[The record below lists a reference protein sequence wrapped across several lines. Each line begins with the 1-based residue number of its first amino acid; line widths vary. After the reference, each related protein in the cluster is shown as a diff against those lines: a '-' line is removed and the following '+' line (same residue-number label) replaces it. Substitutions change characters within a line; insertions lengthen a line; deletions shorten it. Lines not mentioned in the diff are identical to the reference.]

1 MDKRRIII
9 YSILFVATF
18 AIATQGF
25 TNVGFDGLLVPLLF
39 TFAYF
44 TTIFII
50 AQIIKNNS
58 IVDIGWG
65 MGFVV
70 GSWLTLLVTENPTIL
85 SYTIVGFISVWG
97 LRLSLRL
104 LKRNYGKPEDFRYAQ
119 WRKEWGDN
127 VVIIAFFRVFMVQGI
142 INFIVGSASYSVI
155 RFNEFTLG
163 SSDMYFVF
171 AALLIAAIGL
181 FFEVVG
187 DEQLRRHI
195 QKGSGKLL
203 TSGLW
208 SVTRHPNYFGEILI
222 WIGLYAS
229 GITLIFTDSIS
240 VIYYGILII
249 SPILM
254 STVLIKISTPL
265 LEKNMEKYE
274 GWEAYTKRVPMIF
287 PWSKNKISI
296 KKTIVAS

>member
-1 MDKRRIII
+1 MDKKRIVI
-9 YSILFVATF
+9 YTLLFIATL

-25 TNVGFDGLLVPLLF
+25 TNTGLDGLLVPLIF

-44 TTIFII
+44 TIIFII
-50 AQIIKNNS
+50 ATVIKNNS

-70 GSWLTLLVTENPTIL
+70 GSWLTLLVTENPTVL
-85 SYTIVGFISVWG
+85 SYAIVGFISVWG

-119 WRKEWGDN
+119 WRKEWGDK
-127 VVIIAFFRVFMVQGI
+127 VVITAFFRVFVVQGI
-142 INFIVGSASYSVI
+142 INFIVGSASYVVI
-155 RFNEFTLG
+155 KYNEF
-163 SSDMYFVF
+163 SFDSAHSYFVY
-171 AALLIAAIGL
+171 AALFIALVGL

-195 QKGSGKLL
+195 NKKTHSLL
-203 TSGLW
+203 QSGLW

-229 GITLIFTDSIS
+229 GITLFFTDSINP
-240 VIYYGILII
+240 YYYLLLII

-254 STVLIKISTPL
+254 STVLIKVSTPL
-265 LEKNMEKYE
+265 LEKNMEKYD
-274 GWEAYTKRVPMIF
+274 GWKEYTKRVPMLF
-287 PWSKNKISI
+287 PFT
-296 KKTIVAS
+296 KK

>member
-1 MDKRRIII
+1 MDKKRIVI
-9 YSILFVATF
+9 YTLLFIATL

-25 TNVGFDGLLVPLLF
+25 TNFGLDGLIIPLIF
-39 TFAYF
+39 TFVYF
-44 TTIFII
+44 TIIFII
-50 AQIIKNNS
+50 ATVIKNNS

-70 GSWLTLLVTENPTIL
+70 GSWLTLLVTEDPTVL
-85 SYTIVGFISVWG
+85 SYAIVGFISVWG

-119 WRKEWGDN
+119 WRKEWGDK
-127 VVIIAFFRVFMVQGI
+127 VVITAFFRVFVVQGI
-142 INFIVGSASYSVI
+142 INFIVGSASYVVI
-155 RFNEFTLG
+155 KYNEF
-163 SSDMYFVF
+163 SFDSAHSYFVY
-171 AALLIAAIGL
+171 AALFIALAGL

-195 QKGSGKLL
+195 NKKTRTLL
-203 TSGLW
+203 QSGLW
-208 SVTRHPNYFGEILI
+208 SITRHPNYFGEILI

-229 GITLIFTDSIS
+229 GITLFFTDSINP
-240 VIYYGILII
+240 YYYLLLVI

-265 LEKNMEKYE
+265 LEKNMEKYD
-274 GWEAYTKRVPMIF
+274 GWEEYTKRVPMLF
-287 PWSKNKISI
+287 PFT
-296 KKTIVAS
+296 KK

>member
-1 MDKRRIII
+1 MDKKRIVI
-9 YSILFVATF
+9 YALLFVATL

-25 TNVGFDGLLVPLLF
+25 TNVGLDGLIVPLIF

-50 AQIIKNNS
+50 ATIIKNNS

-70 GSWLTLLVTENPTIL
+70 GSWLTLFVTENPTIL
-85 SYTIVGFISVWG
+85 SYIIVGFITVWG

-119 WRKEWGDN
+119 WRKEWGDK
-127 VVIIAFFRVFMVQGI
+127 VVLIAFFRVFMVQGI

-155 RFNEFTLG
+155 KYNEFTVNSNSQYLV
-163 SSDMYFVF
+163 YIALFVAF
-171 AALLIAAIGL
+171 VGL

-187 DEQLRRHI
+187 DEQLRQHI
-195 QKGSGKLL
+195 SKKSGKLL
-203 TSGLW
+203 QSGLW
-208 SVTRHPNYFGEILI
+208 SITRHPNYFGEILI

-229 GITLIFTDSIS
+229 GVTLLFTKS
-240 VIYYGILII
+240 VSPIYYIVLAI

-254 STVLIKISTPL
+254 TTVLMRVSTPL
-265 LEKNMEKYE
+265 LEKNMEKYDA
-274 GWEAYTKRVPMIF
+274 WEQYTKKVPMIF
-287 PWSKNKISI
+287 PWSKN
-296 KKTIVAS
+296 

>member
-1 MDKRRIII
+1 MDKKRIVI
-9 YSILFVATF
+9 YTLLFIATL

-25 TNVGFDGLLVPLLF
+25 TNTGLDGLLVPLLF

-44 TTIFII
+44 TIIFII
-50 AQIIKNNS
+50 ATIIKNNS

-70 GSWLTLLVTENPTIL
+70 GSWLTLLVTENPTVL
-85 SYTIVGFISVWG
+85 SYAIVGFITVWG

-119 WRKEWGDN
+119 WRKEWGDK
-127 VVIIAFFRVFMVQGI
+127 VVITAFFRVFVVQGI
-142 INFIVGSASYSVI
+142 INFIVGSASYVVI
-155 RFNEFTLG
+155 KYNEFSFDSAHG
-163 SSDMYFVF
+163 YFVY
-171 AALLIAAIGL
+171 AALFIALVGL

-187 DEQLRRHI
+187 DEQLRQHI
-195 QKGSGKLL
+195 NKKTRTLL
-203 TSGLW
+203 QTGLW
-208 SVTRHPNYFGEILI
+208 SITRHPNYLGEILI

-229 GITLIFTDSIS
+229 GITLFFTDSINP
-240 VIYYGILII
+240 YYYLLLII

-265 LEKNMEKYE
+265 LEKNMEKYD
-274 GWEAYTKRVPMIF
+274 GWEEYTKRVPMLF
-287 PWSKNKISI
+287 PFT
-296 KKTIVAS
+296 KK